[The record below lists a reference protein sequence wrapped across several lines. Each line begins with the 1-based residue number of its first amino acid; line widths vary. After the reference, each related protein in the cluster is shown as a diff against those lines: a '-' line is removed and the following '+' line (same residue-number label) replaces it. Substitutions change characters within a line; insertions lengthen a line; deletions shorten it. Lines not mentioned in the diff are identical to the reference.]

1 MKKAMNVGIVGLGD
15 ISGIYLQNIVE
26 RYHQLKVVAVC
37 DILYERA
44 GRERKVRHP
53 GGLSECGRSGK

>member
-44 GRERKVRHP
+44 LAVKKSTASRRPIRMWKIW
-53 GGLSECGRSGK
+53 